1 MSDMQL
7 QNIVDII
14 HKCHTWIDVGSS
26 FHWKDTAVSRHGMV
40 LTVCCRCIT
49 LRACH
54 SNNDYV
60 RGQEWH
66 IPLLDIDRS
75 AKILMRKDA
84 GFKKRL
90 ASNALTM
97 ADVERLSWKSPMELL
112 SWSYSKV
119 IDRFTLQFDL

>member
-1 MSDMQL
+1 
-7 QNIVDII
+7 
-14 HKCHTWIDVGSS
+14 
-26 FHWKDTAVSRHGMV
+26 MV
-40 LTVCCRCIT
+40 QTVCCRCLT

-75 AKILMRKDA
+75 AKVLMRADA

-90 ASNALTM
+90 ASNILTM
-97 ADVERLSWKSPMELL
+97 ADVERLFMEVTYGIIKLEL
-112 SWSYSKV
+112 SEGY
-119 IDRFTLQFDL
+119 

>member
-1 MSDMQL
+1 MSDVQL

-26 FHWKDTAVSRHGMV
+26 FHWKDTAVSRHGTV
-40 LTVCCRCIT
+40 QTVCCRCLT

-97 ADVERLSWKSPMELL
+97 ADVELLFMEVTYGIIELEL
-112 SWSYSKV
+112 FEGY
-119 IDRFTLQFDL
+119 

>member
-1 MSDMQL
+1 
-7 QNIVDII
+7 
-14 HKCHTWIDVGSS
+14 
-26 FHWKDTAVSRHGMV
+26 MV
-40 LTVCCRCIT
+40 QTVCCRCIT

-97 ADVERLSWKSPMELL
+97 TDVERLFMEATYGIIELEL
-112 SWSYSKV
+112 FEGY
-119 IDRFTLQFDL
+119 

>member
-40 LTVCCRCIT
+40 QTVCCRCIT

-54 SNNDYV
+54 SNNDHV

-90 ASNALTM
+90 TSNALTM
-97 ADVERLSWKSPMELL
+97 ADVERLFMEVTYGIIELEL
-112 SWSYSKV
+112 FEGY
-119 IDRFTLQFDL
+119 

>member
-1 MSDMQL
+1 MSDVQL

-40 LTVCCRCIT
+40 QTVCCRCLT

-84 GFKKRL
+84 GFQETPCIKCFDNDGCR
-90 ASNALTM
+90 ATF
-97 ADVERLSWKSPMELL
+97 MEVTYGIIELEL
-112 SWSYSKV
+112 FEGY
-119 IDRFTLQFDL
+119 

>member
-1 MSDMQL
+1 MDRRWQFVPL
-7 QNIVDII
+7 ER
-14 HKCHTWIDVGSS
+14 HRS
-26 FHWKDTAVSRHGMV
+26 FTAWHGADRLLSV
-40 LTVCCRCIT
+40 YY

-97 ADVERLSWKSPMELL
+97 ADVERLFMEVTYGIIELEL
-112 SWSYSKV
+112 FEGY
-119 IDRFTLQFDL
+119 

>member
-1 MSDMQL
+1 MSDVQL
-7 QNIVDII
+7 QGIVDII
-14 HKCHTWIDVGSS
+14 HKCHTWIDVDSS
-26 FHWKDTAVSRHGMV
+26 FHWKATAVSRHGTV
-40 LTVCCRCIT
+40 QTVCCRCLT

-75 AKILMRKDA
+75 AKALMGNDA

-90 ASNALTM
+90 ASNTLAM
-97 ADVERLSWKSPMELL
+97 ADVERLFEKVTYGIISLEL
-112 SWSYSKV
+112 SEGY
-119 IDRFTLQFDL
+119 

>member
-1 MSDMQL
+1 
-7 QNIVDII
+7 
-14 HKCHTWIDVGSS
+14 
-26 FHWKDTAVSRHGMV
+26 MV
-40 LTVCCRCIT
+40 QTVCCRCLT

-75 AKILMRKDA
+75 AKILMRKDV

-97 ADVERLSWKSPMELL
+97 TDVERLFTEVTYGIIELEL
-112 SWSYSKV
+112 FEGY
-119 IDRFTLQFDL
+119 

>member
-26 FHWKDTAVSRHGMV
+26 
-40 LTVCCRCIT
+40 L
-49 LRACH
+49 
-54 SNNDYV
+54 
-60 RGQEWH
+60 H

-97 ADVERLSWKSPMELL
+97 TDVERLFMEVTYGIIELEL
-112 SWSYSKV
+112 FEGY
-119 IDRFTLQFDL
+119 

>member
-1 MSDMQL
+1 MDRRWQFVPL
-7 QNIVDII
+7 ER
-14 HKCHTWIDVGSS
+14 HRS
-26 FHWKDTAVSRHGMV
+26 FTAWHGADRLLSV
-40 LTVCCRCIT
+40 YYPS
-49 LRACH
+49 ACH
-54 SNNDYV
+54 SNNDHV

-97 ADVERLSWKSPMELL
+97 ADVERLFMEVTYGIIELEL
-112 SWSYSKV
+112 FEGY
-119 IDRFTLQFDL
+119 

>member
-1 MSDMQL
+1 
-7 QNIVDII
+7 
-14 HKCHTWIDVGSS
+14 
-26 FHWKDTAVSRHGMV
+26 MV
-40 LTVCCRCIT
+40 QTVCCRCLT

-75 AKILMRKDA
+75 AKILMRKDT

-90 ASNALTM
+90 ASKALTM
-97 ADVERLSWKSPMELL
+97 TDVERLFMEVTYGIIELEL
-112 SWSYSKV
+112 FEGY
-119 IDRFTLQFDL
+119 